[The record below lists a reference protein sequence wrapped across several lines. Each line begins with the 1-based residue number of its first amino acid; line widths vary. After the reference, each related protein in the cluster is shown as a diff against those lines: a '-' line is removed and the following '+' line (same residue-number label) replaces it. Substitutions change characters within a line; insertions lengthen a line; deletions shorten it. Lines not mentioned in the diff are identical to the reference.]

1 MKEMKAKRKG
11 MKRGAS
17 VLIALLVFFLA
28 ALSGTV
34 ALTMATSNAGRYTHE
49 KEDQQ
54 AYLSVASAAQLIL
67 DRLSRVKVKFECTKK
82 TDGMYVQTPDSYE
95 FIQSTILVN
104 NDGNDIPAN
113 LDLFLADQTFI
124 ENLKYI
130 APIQLTSS
138 SGDVKQNFQEIRFT
152 LSLDGSSDAGSV
164 MVRLITLQNQ
174 LQFQFWRQNGKG
186 QDYQMTLTVDAEKN
200 LSGDVSQQWTVPV
213 DRTKPSYLY
222 FSWDTTKAQFGFDP
236 PAGSTE
242 PAESTEGGAGA

>member
-82 TDGMYVQTPDSYE
+82 EGETYVQTPDSYND
-95 FIQSTILVN
+95 IQSTILVN
-104 NDGNDIPAN
+104 NNNEGNDIPAD

-124 ENLKYI
+124 ENLTYI

-138 SGDVKQNFQEIRFT
+138 SGNVKQDFKEIRFT

-164 MVRLITLQNQ
+164 MVRLITLQSQ

-186 QDYQMTLTVDAEKN
+186 QDYQMTLTVEAARY
-200 LSGDVSQQWTVPV
+200 LSGDVSNQWTVP
-213 DRTKPSYLY
+213 DDHTKPSYLY

-236 PAGSTE
+236 PA
-242 PAESTEGGAGA
+242 ESTEGGTGA

>member
-67 DRLSRVKVKFECTKK
+67 DRLSRVKVKFECTKMK
-82 TDGMYVQTPDSYE
+82 GEMYVQTPDSYND
-95 FIQSTILVN
+95 IQSTILVN
-104 NDGNDIPAN
+104 NNNEGNDIPAN

-124 ENLKYI
+124 ENLRYI

-138 SGDVKQNFQEIRFT
+138 SGNVKQDFKEIRFT

-164 MVRLITLQNQ
+164 MVWLITLQSQ

-186 QDYQMTLTVDAEKN
+186 QDYQMTLTVEAARD
-200 LSGDVSQQWTVPV
+200 LSGDVSNQWIVPV
-213 DRTKPSYLY
+213 DHTKPSYLY

-236 PAGSTE
+236 PA
-242 PAESTEGGAGA
+242 ESTEGGTGA